1 MVSAGLRLPGD
12 PMDDLLPLF
21 LSEARESLALLA
33 DDLALLA
40 EQPEDAGARARA
52 RRVLHTLKGSCGFL
66 GLDAIAD
73 LAHRGEDLLDGAGE
87 LGGLG
92 DIVAAIA
99 RCLDDLGPAMA
110 TPAPTPWAGLAA
122 LGADLARKLG
132 KGFDLVV
139 EDHGVV
145 PDPGTARA
153 LGRMLPH
160 LLRNAA
166 GHGLEPPAERS
177 RAGKPARGRLT
188 VAAALENNRMT
199 VTVSDDGRGIDLD
212 ALGRAAARRGLAA
225 PERIAAMSAA
235 ETAALAF
242 APGVTTVGA
251 VTLLAGRGIGLD
263 AVRHEVEAL
272 GGAVTIET
280 AAGRGTTVVLTLPQ
294 PAAASARAA

>member
-1 MVSAGLRLPGD
+1 
-12 PMDDLLPLF
+12 MDDLLPLF
-21 LSEARESLALLA
+21 LAEARCSLSLLA

-40 EQPEDAGARARA
+40 RRPDDAGARARA

-66 GLDAIAD
+66 GFDANAA
-73 LAHRGEDLLDGAGE
+73 LAHHGEELLDGAGE
-87 LGGLG
+87 LAGLG
-92 DIVAAIA
+92 EIAAAIA
-99 RCLDDLGPAMA
+99 RRLDSLGPVAT
-110 TPAPTPWAGLAA
+110 TPAPTPWVGLPA
-122 LGADLARKLG
+122 LGADLAQKLG
-132 KGFDLVV
+132 KGFDLLV

-145 PDPGTARA
+145 PDGAAVRA
-153 LGRMLPH
+153 LGRALPH

-177 RAGKPARGRLT
+177 RAGKPPRGRIT
-188 VAAALENNRMT
+188 VAAALDDGRLT

-225 PERIAAMSAA
+225 PDRIAAMSAA

-242 APGVTTVGA
+242 APGLTTAGV

-263 AVRHEVEAL
+263 AVRDEIEAL
-272 GGAVTIET
+272 GGEVAIET

-294 PAAASARAA
+294 PTVAPARAA

>member
-1 MVSAGLRLPGD
+1 
-12 PMDDLLPLF
+12 
-21 LSEARESLALLA
+21 
-33 DDLALLA
+33 
-40 EQPEDAGARARA
+40 
-52 RRVLHTLKGSCGFL
+52 
-66 GLDAIAD
+66 
-73 LAHRGEDLLDGAGE
+73 
-87 LGGLG
+87 
-92 DIVAAIA
+92 
-99 RCLDDLGPAMA
+99 
-110 TPAPTPWAGLAA
+110 
-122 LGADLARKLG
+122 
-132 KGFDLVV
+132 
-139 EDHGVV
+139 
-145 PDPGTARA
+145 
-153 LGRMLPH
+153 
-160 LLRNAA
+160 
-166 GHGLEPPAERS
+166 
-177 RAGKPARGRLT
+177 
-188 VAAALENNRMT
+188 MT

>member
-21 LSEARESLALLA
+21 LSEAREALALLA
-33 DDLALLA
+33 DDLALLSQRPA
-40 EQPEDAGARARA
+40 DPDARARA

-66 GLDAIAD
+66 GLDAIAG

-87 LGGLG
+87 PGGLG

-99 RCLDDLGPAMA
+99 RRLDRLGPATA
-110 TPAPTPWAGLAA
+110 TPASTPWTGLPA
-122 LGADLARKLG
+122 LGAELARKLG

-145 PDPGTARA
+145 PGAGTARA
-153 LGRMLPH
+153 LVRVLPH

-177 RAGKPARGRLT
+177 RAGKPARGRIT
-188 VAAALENNRMT
+188 VAAALENGRLT
-199 VTVSDDGRGIDLD
+199 VTVSDDGRGMDLD
-212 ALGRAAARRGLAA
+212 ALGHAAARRRLAA
-225 PERIAAMSAA
+225 PDRIAAMSAS

-242 APGVTTVGA
+242 TPGLTTVGT

-263 AVRHEVEAL
+263 AVRDEIEAL
-272 GGAVTIET
+272 GGTVAIET
-280 AAGRGTTVVLTLPQ
+280 TAGRGTTVALTLPQ
-294 PAAASARAA
+294 PAAAPARAA